1 MKRVL
6 LLSIAT
12 VSIVLF
18 VAALPQQKSRK
29 ALESQRRTQL
39 EEMMKDPAVVN
50 FMMDRIASNN
60 TLRSMMMQK
69 MIRRADSDST
79 WMGNMV
85 GMMNGDY
92 PMHSMMMQM
101 MTGQGMMYRNRSGY
115 QGMMNN
121 GGMMSHR
128 GMMMQDDSSTHR
140 R

>member
-1 MKRVL
+1 
-6 LLSIAT
+6 
-12 VSIVLF
+12 
-18 VAALPQQKSRK
+18 
-29 ALESQRRTQL
+29 
-39 EEMMKDPAVVN
+39 VN